1 MRNTL
6 LKSLLFLLIVVALG
20 SHAKAQKDS
29 KDDSL
34 VQFSGLIMSSDSL
47 MALSDVNIRIKGHFY
62 GTISNTLGIFTLVA
76 KKNDT
81 IMFTSIGYKPKQ
93 YIVPSN
99 LSSQRYSMVITLAS
113 DTFVV
118 DTVFI
123 KPFISN
129 ALLPHYFATVDIP
142 EDEMEVLARRNLE
155 AEFLKQQAAAMPA
168 DAAENQDFTIRQ
180 EAAKYYYQ
188 GQAPP
193 INILNPF
200 AWAQFIKAWKNGDF
214 KNKNKK
220 K

>member
-1 MRNTL
+1 MRNIL
-6 LKSLLFLLIVVALG
+6 LKSIFFVLMAATSLSYVN
-20 SHAKAQKDS
+20 AQKNNA
-29 KDDSL
+29 DDSL
-34 VQFSGLIMSSDSL
+34 VQFSGLVMSSDSL
-47 MALSDVNIRIKGHFY
+47 MALNDVNIRIKGHFY
-62 GTISNTLGIFTLVA
+62 GTISNALGIFTLVA
-76 KKNDT
+76 KKSDT
-81 IMFTSIGYKPKQ
+81 VVFTSIGYKPKQ
-93 YIVPSN
+93 YIVPNN
-99 LSSQRYSMVITLAS
+99 LSSRRYSMVITLAS

-142 EDEMEVLARRNLE
+142 EDEMEVLARHNLE
-155 AEFLKQQAAAMPA
+155 AEFLKQQAMNMPA

>member
-6 LKSLLFLLIVVALG
+6 LKSLLFLLIVVTFG
-20 SHAKAQKDS
+20 SHAKAQKDN

-81 IMFTSIGYKPKQ
+81 VMFTSIGYKPKQ